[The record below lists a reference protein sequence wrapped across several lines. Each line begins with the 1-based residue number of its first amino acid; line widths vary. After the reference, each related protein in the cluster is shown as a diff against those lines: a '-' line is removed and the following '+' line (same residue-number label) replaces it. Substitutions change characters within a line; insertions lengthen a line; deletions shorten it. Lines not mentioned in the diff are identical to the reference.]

1 MEENIVWKNRR
12 SAFILTEALLSL
24 FLVTGLSIFEYQQIA
39 NFKQQETN
47 LKAQY
52 EEATKFR
59 VISAKKW
66 RDYISGR

>member
-1 MEENIVWKNRR
+1 M
-12 SAFILTEALLSL
+12 TEALLSL

-39 NFKQQETN
+39 NFKQQETK

-52 EEATKFR
+52 EDATKFR

-66 RDYISGR
+66 REYISGR

>member
-39 NFKQQETN
+39 NFKQQETK

-52 EEATKFR
+52 EDATKFR

-66 RDYISGR
+66 RDYISER